1 MSWRDLGTGQLR
13 KEDVG
18 RTVTV
23 AGWTARRRDH
33 GGLIF
38 VDLRD
43 QTGIAQLVINPERSP
58 EAAQQAHEIRNEFVL
73 RASGEVVAR
82 APEAV
87 NPNLPTGEVE
97 VQVDELEIVSRSTP
111 LPFQL
116 DEENVDETLR
126 YRYRWLDLRRDRL
139 QRNIRTRAQLVTIIR
154 QEMEREGFVDIE
166 TPIMAKPTP
175 EGARDF
181 LVPTRLQR
189 GRFFALPQS
198 PQIYKQLL
206 VISGFERYYQIARCF
221 RDEDLRADRLQELT
235 QLDVEMAFPN
245 QEYIFELMERIVPR
259 IWRET
264 IGVQLKPP
272 FTRMSWQEAELRY
285 GSDKPDLR
293 FDLEIQDA
301 TELTR
306 GSEFGVFASAE
317 AVRYLSVPKELSRAE
332 IQKLEDMAKPWGAK
346 GLAYIVFR
354 QDGEVASPIAKFLSE
369 QELDAFQEPGTTAL
383 FVADT
388 PKLASKVL
396 GLLRLHLGRELDL
409 IDRHAWKFLWI
420 TPMPLL
426 EWNEDDGRWT
436 AQHHPFTR
444 PTDDSL
450 PLLESDPGA
459 ASAVAYDLVGNG
471 IELAG
476 GSIRIH
482 EPELQSRMF
491 DFLGISPEEQRSKF
505 GFLLDA
511 LAMGAPPHGGIASGI
526 DRLTMAL
533 LDEPVIRDTVAF
545 PKNQAG
551 FDPMSGAPA
560 PVSEE
565 QLTELGLRLVEEP
578 ERDTQRASAAPGP
591 ESPPEPAQQD
601 EDEDRLTPQ

>member
-1 MSWRDLGTGQLR
+1 MSWRDLGAGELR
-13 KEDVG
+13 AEHVG
-18 RTVTV
+18 TVVTLS
-23 AGWTARRRDH
+23 GWVARRRDH

-38 VDLRD
+38 IDLRD
-43 QTGIAQLVINPERSP
+43 QSGIGQLVINPERAQ
-58 EAAQQAHEIRNEFVL
+58 AAADTAHDIRNEFVL
-73 RASGEVVAR
+73 RAKGEVVAR
-82 APEAV
+82 APDAI
-87 NPNLPTGEVE
+87 NRKLPTGEVE
-97 VQVDELEIVSRSTP
+97 VQVDELEVVSRSTP

-139 QRNIRTRAQLVTIIR
+139 QRNIRIRAQLVAIIR
-154 QEMEREGFVDIE
+154 QEMEAAGFVDIE

-181 LVPTRLQR
+181 LVPTRLQK

-206 VISGFERYYQIARCF
+206 VVSGFERYYQIARCF

-235 QLDVEMAFPN
+235 QLDVEMAFPD
-245 QEYIFELMERIVPR
+245 QEYILELMERIVPR
-259 IWRET
+259 IWREC
-264 IGVQLKPP
+264 IGVELETP
-272 FTRMSWQEAELRY
+272 FPRMSWQEAELRY

-293 FDLEIQDA
+293 FELEIREA
-301 TELTR
+301 TEVTR
-306 GSEFGVFASAE
+306 GSEFGVFANAE
-317 AVRYLSVPKELSRAE
+317 AVRFLSVPRELSRAE
-332 IQKLEDMAKPWGAK
+332 VQKLEDMAKPWGAK

-354 QDGEVASPIAKFLSE
+354 SDGEVSSPIAKFLSE
-369 QELDAFQEPGTTAL
+369 QELESFREPGTTAL

-388 PKLASKVL
+388 PKLAAKVL

-409 IDRHAWKFLWI
+409 IDRDAWEFLWI

-426 EWNEDDGRWT
+426 EWSEEEGRWA

-444 PTDDSL
+444 PTEESL
-450 PLLESDPGA
+450 PLLDSDPGA

-482 EPELQSRMF
+482 EPDLQARMF
-491 DFLGISPEEQRSKF
+491 DFLGIPPEEQRAKF

-533 LDEPVIRDTVAF
+533 LDEPYIRDTQAF

-551 FDPMSGAPA
+551 IDPMSGAPTE
-560 PVSEE
+560 VTDE
-565 QLTELGLRLVEEP
+565 QLKELGLSLRT
-578 ERDTQRASAAPGP
+578 ERSSTGGNSPGAS
-591 ESPPEPAQQD
+591 
-601 EDEDRLTPQ
+601 